1 MPVVRGIDAESRL
14 TDATGTKA
22 TPFGNTEV
30 SKRCRNPAMPFDI
43 SGSEPIEVVGESFY
57 RPALQELSRRAGG
70 SQTASLRASLVCDP
84 ANPYDQNAVKVMIG
98 GLHVGHLPREL
109 AALVAERIADLTR
122 ENGEVECA
130 AEIRGSDP
138 EFGQGVVLWVDVGQL
153 GLVLA
158 EQEEDSVVELE
169 AIASVPAASVAP
181 SDQQLSDSPAA
192 SIANGHRRQ
201 TVERAVER
209 WKSEL
214 IDLTARNR
222 LLYLRDLRT
231 GTLSFDSSARDAL
244 MQLVAGKRVAL
255 SKLVPRS
262 KLPENSD
269 SKLTP
274 FEDAVRRMRS
284 IVRTARSYE
293 EERGVRTLFLAC
305 GVATWR
311 SDRASRPPAAP
322 VLLVPLSIKARG
334 ASQQDFDLSL
344 AGDLEVNPTLLHLL
358 KVEFNLEIDDQELYE
373 HADMDGVIDT
383 PEELRLTYN
392 WLSERCATV
401 PDWAIADRFVLGNF
415 WYAKLPMVKDLETSI
430 DSLSSHEVAAALAG
444 DKEAQQA
451 LAAARQGL
459 AAESPPS
466 VDGAVPAN
474 EFNVLDSDSSQSLA
488 IARAC
493 AGESMV
499 LKGPPG
505 TGKSQTIA
513 NLICHAIGESK
524 RVLFVAEKRAA
535 IEAVTKRLNA
545 AGLGDLVLDLH
556 QGAESRKWLAG
567 QLDISLNAVRTAGN
581 VAWDAEEGR
590 LVRARHALGEHA
602 AGLHLR
608 HGPWDVSVLDAQL
621 ELIARG
627 RPSLSTRLRGPDLE
641 SVGREKLT
649 ELTDSLRDLLAVD
662 GLSLRAKGSPWRDAN
677 VDSAELAREAVS
689 LVEATSDLIVTFR
702 RSLSEVAIASGLPES
717 SNLGAAQATV
727 EAWEALRARQEVFNL
742 EIFEDDLDALLTNL
756 EPLQG
761 SAFSRF
767 LAALTSADFRT
778 GRDVVLARVREGRT
792 LEPPQLYAELAAC
805 RQLREQWIQLGGSRV
820 IPVAADDLGHLR
832 TSLDRLGTNC
842 QRLGE
847 LVGRDLV
854 SIGFDE
860 LEAELASLKSSLDT
874 AMVLPSIQ
882 AGRRLFVSAALD
894 GFLAELEDEQA
905 LLPEAQ
911 EELERVWWQS
921 LADHLMM
928 LPESEELT
936 AFRGERH
943 DQVLETFRELDR
955 QHVLA
960 TAQRVK
966 RIAAET
972 AIRAQ
977 DQHPDQAQLVRE
989 QAKRKRRHM
998 PVRELF
1004 ARAPDVLTALRP
1016 CWVMSPLMVSQ
1027 LIPSE
1032 QAYFDLVVFDEA
1044 SQVRPVE
1051 ALTSM
1056 IRGTQLVVAGD
1067 NHQLPPTAFFDAAA
1081 VDDGDSSAEKDE
1093 EESTEIGDYESLLD
1107 VLMTLFDTEML
1118 RWHYRSRDERLIGFS
1133 NQEIYDS
1140 GLTTFPGVVDGDV
1153 LSHVLVDELPG
1164 PEEARVSPD
1173 AEVRRVAELV
1183 LEHAQTRPEESLG
1196 VIALGIKHAEAIEA
1210 GLLAAL
1216 PNYPEL
1222 ESFFDEAKEERFFVK
1237 NLERVQGDE
1246 RDAIILAI
1254 GYGKQSDGTL
1264 PHRFGP
1270 LNNAGGERRLNVA
1283 VTRAKQRMTVVS
1295 SFRADDVDPKRS
1307 SAEGV
1312 RLLRAF
1318 LAYASRGGD
1327 VEQAVDA
1334 GSEANALHRLISES
1348 MRRAG
1353 YETAELVGTSADR
1366 IDVAVV
1372 DPERGV
1378 PRVAIEVD
1386 GPSYARRPSVRD
1398 RDRLRPEQLKRL
1410 GWRYIATWSQDWYR
1424 DPAVTAQRLAERV
1437 AAELEGRD
1445 GGADGEALLSPE
1457 TPPES
1462 PTPTQGRGPRPAL
1475 FSGGPAITD
1484 WRLNDLVELARWIE
1498 SDGLLR
1504 TAEELERELMEEL
1517 GITRRGS
1524 RVARVLEEVVA
1535 RLRTPPQ

>member
-1 MPVVRGIDAESRL
+1 M
-14 TDATGTKA
+14 
-22 TPFGNTEV
+22 
-30 SKRCRNPAMPFDI
+30 
-43 SGSEPIEVVGESFY
+43 VGESFY
-57 RPALQELSRRAGG
+57 RPALRELSRRVDGTQPGAP
-70 SQTASLRASLVCDP
+70 LWASLVCDP
-84 ANPYDQNAVKVMIG
+84 ANPYDRNAVKVVID

-122 ENGEVECA
+122 ENGEVQCV
-130 AEIRGSDP
+130 AEIRGSNP
-138 EFGQGVVLWVDVGQL
+138 EVGQGVVLSVDFNRL
-153 GLVLA
+153 GLEVV
-158 EQEEDSVVELE
+158 EQEEEPIVEPE
-169 AIASVPAASVAP
+169 ATVSAP
-181 SDQQLSDSPAA
+181 SAAVSATDRQSSDPPSAPATD
-192 SIANGHRRQ
+192 SSRWQ
-201 TVERAVER
+201 TVESAVER
-209 WKSEL
+209 WKSDL

-222 LLYLRDLRT
+222 LLYMRDLRT
-231 GTLSFDSSARDAL
+231 GTLSFDASARDAL

-262 KLPENSD
+262 KLPVNPEA
-269 SKLTP
+269 KLTP
-274 FEDAVRRMRS
+274 FEDAVRRTRS

-358 KVEFNLEIDDQELYE
+358 KVEFNLEINDQELYD

-415 WYAKLPMVKDLETSI
+415 WYAKLPMVKDLEASI
-430 DSLSSHEVAAALAG
+430 EALSSNEVVAALAG
-444 DKEAQQA
+444 DKDARQA
-451 LAAARQGL
+451 LAAARQGSN
-459 AAESPPS
+459 AVSPPS
-466 VDGAVPAN
+466 VDGTAPAN

-493 AGESMV
+493 EGESLV

-513 NLICHAIGESK
+513 NLISHAMGESK

-567 QLDISLNAVRTAGN
+567 QLDISLNAVRTTGN
-581 VAWDAEEGR
+581 VIWDTEEGR
-590 LVRARHALGEHA
+590 LIRARDDLREHVA
-602 AGLHLR
+602 ALHLR
-608 HGPWDVSVLDAQL
+608 HSPWDVSVLDAQL
-621 ELIARG
+621 ELIGRG
-627 RPSLSTRLRGPDLE
+627 RPSFSTRLRGSDLE
-641 SVGREKLT
+641 SVERERLA
-649 ELTDSLRDLLAVD
+649 ELADALRDLLAVD
-662 GLSLRAKGSPWRDAN
+662 GLSLRAKGSPWRDAR
-677 VDSAELAREAVS
+677 VDSAELAREAVA
-689 LVEATSDLIVTFR
+689 LVEATSDLLTACRAGLV
-702 RSLSEVAIASGLPES
+702 EAAAASGLPEPS
-717 SNLGAAQATV
+717 DLGAARAAV
-727 EAWEALRARQEVFNL
+727 DVWEAVLARGEVFRL
-742 EIFEDDLDALLTNL
+742 EVFEDDLDALLVAL

-761 SAFSRF
+761 SALSRF
-767 LAALTSADFRT
+767 LAALTSAEFRAS
-778 GRDVVLARVREGRT
+778 RDAVMARVAEGRSP
-792 LEPPQLYAELAAC
+792 EPQQLYEELTAC
-805 RQLREQWIQLGGSRV
+805 RALRERWEQLGGSRV
-820 IPVAADDLGHLR
+820 VPVAADKLGDLR
-832 TSLDRLGTNC
+832 ASLERLMANC

-854 SIGFDE
+854 LLSFDE
-860 LEAELASLKSSLDT
+860 LAAEIASLRSDLNT

-882 AGRRLFVSAALD
+882 AARGLFAASALD
-894 GFLAELEDEQA
+894 GFLVELEGRQE
-905 LLPEAQ
+905 LLPEAGA
-911 EELERVWWQS
+911 ELERIWWQS

-928 LPESEELT
+928 LPESEGLS

-955 QHVLA
+955 QHVAA

-972 AIRAQ
+972 AIQAQ
-977 DQHPDQAQLVRE
+977 DQHRDQAQLVRE
-989 QAKRKRRHM
+989 QAKRRRRHM

-1056 IRGTQLVVAGD
+1056 IRGAQLVVAGD

-1081 VDDGDSSAEKDE
+1081 VDDGSESEAD
-1093 EESTEIGDYESLLD
+1093 EESTEIADYESLLD

-1140 GLTTFPGVVDGDV
+1140 RLTTFPGVVDGDV

-1164 PEEARVSPD
+1164 PDEARVSPD
-1173 AEVRRVAELV
+1173 AEVRKVVDLV
-1183 LEHAQTRPEESLG
+1183 LEHARTRPEESLG
-1196 VIALGIKHAEAIEA
+1196 VIALGIRHADAIEA

-1216 PNYPEL
+1216 PDHPDL
-1222 ESFFDEAKEERFFVK
+1222 EPFFDETKEERFFVK

-1246 RDAIILAI
+1246 RDAIILAV

-1270 LNNAGGERRLNVA
+1270 LNTAGGERRLNVA

-1295 SFRADDVDPKRS
+1295 SFKADDVDPKRS

-1312 RLLRAF
+1312 RLLSAF

-1327 VEQAVDA
+1327 AAE
-1334 GSEANALHRLISES
+1334 GTEGGTKPTALHSLIAES
-1348 MRRAG
+1348 MRSAG
-1353 YETAELVGTSADR
+1353 YEATELVGTSTDR

-1372 DPERGV
+1372 DPGQGV

-1386 GPSYARRPSVRD
+1386 GLPYAHRPSVRD
-1398 RDRLRPEQLKRL
+1398 RDRLRPEQLERL
-1410 GWRYIATWSQDWYR
+1410 GWHYLTTWSQDWYR
-1424 DPAVTAQRLAERV
+1424 DPAVTAQRLSERV
-1437 AAELEGRD
+1437 AAKLDGRHDD
-1445 GGADGEALLSPE
+1445 GDGTLPVSDDA
-1457 TPPES
+1457 PPHGPA
-1462 PTPTQGRGPRPAL
+1462 PTGQRGPRPSL
-1475 FSGGPAITD
+1475 SSGGPAITD
-1484 WRLNDLVELARWIE
+1484 WRLNDLIELARWIE
-1498 SDGLLR
+1498 SDGMLR
-1504 TAEELERELMEEL
+1504 TAEELERELMQEL

-1524 RVARVLEEVVA
+1524 RVARILGEVA
-1535 RLRTPPQ
+1535 SRLRGDAR

>member
-1 MPVVRGIDAESRL
+1 MPI
-14 TDATGTKA
+14 
-22 TPFGNTEV
+22 
-30 SKRCRNPAMPFDI
+30 DI
-43 SGSEPIEVVGESFY
+43 SGSERIEVVGESFY
-57 RPALQELSRRAGG
+57 RPALRELSHQGDGSPAG
-70 SQTASLRASLVCDP
+70 ASLRASLVCDP
-84 ANPYDQNAVKVMIG
+84 TNPYDQNAVKVMIG
-98 GLHVGHLPREL
+98 GSHVGHLSREL
-109 AALVAERIADLTR
+109 AALVTEPIAGLMRDH
-122 ENGEVECA
+122 GAVECA
-130 AEIRGSDP
+130 AEIHGSDP
-138 EFGQGVVLWVDVGQL
+138 EFGQGVVLWVDIGRL
-153 GLVLA
+153 GLVLSDPEE
-158 EQEEDSVVELE
+158 EQIAGSEETP
-169 AIASVPAASVAP
+169 AVPAASLPPV
-181 SDQQLSDSPAA
+181 DQQPSATPP
-192 SIANGHRRQ
+192 ANGRRQ
-201 TVERAVER
+201 QIVERAVER

-222 LLYLRDLRT
+222 LLYMRDLRT
-231 GTLSFDSSARDAL
+231 GTLSFDPSARDAL
-244 MQLVAGKRVAL
+244 MQLVAGNRVAL

-262 KLPENSD
+262 KLPVNPD
-269 SKLTP
+269 ATLTP
-274 FEDAVRRMRS
+274 FEDAVRRMRA
-284 IVRTARSYE
+284 IARTARSYE

-358 KVEFNLEIDDQELYE
+358 KVEFNLDIDDQELYE

-401 PDWAIADRFVLGNF
+401 SDWAIADRFVLGNF
-415 WYAKLPMVKDLETSI
+415 WYAKLPMVKDLEGSI
-430 DSLSSHEVAAALAG
+430 DALSSHEAAAAMAG

-451 LAAARQGL
+451 LAAARQ
-459 AAESPPS
+459 ESTSDAPPS
-466 VDGAVPAN
+466 VDVISPAN

-493 AGESMV
+493 GGESMV

-545 AGLGDLVLDLH
+545 AGLSDLVLDLH

-567 QLDISLNAVRTAGN
+567 QLDISLNSVRTAGT
-581 VAWDAEEGR
+581 VREMEEGR
-590 LVRARHALGEHA
+590 LVRARDALKDHTV
-602 AGLHLR
+602 GLHRR
-608 HGPWDVSVLDAQL
+608 HAPWDVSVLDAQL
-621 ELIARG
+621 ELIGRG
-627 RPSLSTRLRGPDLE
+627 RPSVSTRLRGVDLE
-641 SVGREKLT
+641 RIDTAKLA
-649 ELTDSLRDLLAVD
+649 ELADTLRDLLAVE
-662 GLSLRAKGSPWRDAN
+662 GLSLRAKGSPWRDSTL
-677 VDSAELAREAVS
+677 DSAELAREAVS
-689 LVEATSDLIVTFR
+689 LVEATDDLLSSFKP
-702 RSLSEVAIASGLPES
+702 SLSEAAAVNGLPEPS
-717 SNLGAAQATV
+717 DLEAAGSV
-727 EAWEALRARQEVFNL
+727 ISAWEEVRARGEVFDL
-742 EIFEDDLDALLTNL
+742 AIFEDDLDALLQNL
-756 EPLQG
+756 QPLQG
-761 SAFSRF
+761 SGLSRF
-767 LAALTSADFRT
+767 LAALTSADFRAA
-778 GRDVVLARVREGRT
+778 RDAVQARIREGQAP
-792 LEPPQLYAELAAC
+792 EPGELYEELAAC
-805 RQLREQWIQLGGSRV
+805 RQLREHWGLLGGSSA
-820 IPVAADDLGHLR
+820 ITPAPPNLNDLKASRERLKKNCE
-832 TSLDRLGTNC
+832 RLGD
-842 QRLGE
+842 
-847 LVGRDLV
+847 LVGRDLA
-854 SIGFDE
+854 SLPFG
-860 LEAELASLKSSLDT
+860 ELAAEIASLRSNLDT

-882 AGRRLFVSAALD
+882 AARGLFSSSALG
-894 GFLAELEDEQA
+894 GFLAELEDQPA

-911 EELERVWWQS
+911 GELERVWWQS

-928 LPESEELT
+928 LPESEALSV
-936 AFRGERH
+936 FRGERH
-943 DQVLETFRELDR
+943 DQVLEAFRELDR
-955 QHVLA
+955 QHVSA
-960 TAQRVK
+960 TALRVK

-972 AIRAQ
+972 AIQAQ
-977 DQHPDQAQLVRE
+977 DQHRDQAQLVRE

-1004 ARAPDVLTALRP
+1004 AQAPDVLTALRP

-1032 QAYFDLVVFDEA
+1032 RAYFDLVVFDEA

-1067 NHQLPPTAFFDAAA
+1067 NHQLPPTAFFDATA
-1081 VDDGDSSAEKDE
+1081 VDDGSDSEAD
-1093 EESTEIGDYESLLD
+1093 EESTEIADYESLLD

-1140 GLTTFPGVVDGDV
+1140 RLTTFPGVVDGDV

-1164 PEEARVSPD
+1164 PDEARVSPD
-1173 AEVRRVAELV
+1173 AEVRKVVDLV
-1183 LEHAQTRPEESLG
+1183 LEHARTRPEESLG
-1196 VIALGIKHAEAIEA
+1196 VIALGIRHADAIEA

-1216 PNYPEL
+1216 PDHPDL
-1222 ESFFDEAKEERFFVK
+1222 EPFFDETKEERFFVK

-1246 RDAIILAI
+1246 RDAIILAV

-1270 LNNAGGERRLNVA
+1270 LNTAGGERRLNVA

-1295 SFRADDVDPKRS
+1295 SFQADDVDPGRS

-1327 VEQAVDA
+1327 A
-1334 GSEANALHRLISES
+1334 GETTDDGTGPTALHRLIAES
-1348 MRRAG
+1348 MRSAG
-1353 YETAELVGTSADR
+1353 YAATELVGTSTDR

-1372 DPERGV
+1372 DPEQGV

-1386 GPSYARRPSVRD
+1386 GPPYARRPSVRD
-1398 RDRLRPEQLKRL
+1398 RDRLRPEQLERL
-1410 GWRYIATWSQDWYR
+1410 GWYYITTWSQDWYR
-1424 DPAVTAQRLAERV
+1424 DPAVTAQRLAAKV
-1437 AAELEGRD
+1437 AAKLDGRHED
-1445 GGADGEALLSPE
+1445 GDGTLPVSDEK
-1457 TPPES
+1457 PPHGPAS
-1462 PTPTQGRGPRPAL
+1462 TGQRGPRPSL
-1475 FSGGPAITD
+1475 SSGGPAITD
-1484 WRLNDLVELARWIE
+1484 WRLNDLIELARWIE
-1498 SDGLLR
+1498 SDGILR
-1504 TAEELERELMEEL
+1504 TAEELERELMQEL

-1524 RVARVLEEVVA
+1524 RVTRILGEVA
-1535 RLRTPPQ
+1535 SRLRGDAR